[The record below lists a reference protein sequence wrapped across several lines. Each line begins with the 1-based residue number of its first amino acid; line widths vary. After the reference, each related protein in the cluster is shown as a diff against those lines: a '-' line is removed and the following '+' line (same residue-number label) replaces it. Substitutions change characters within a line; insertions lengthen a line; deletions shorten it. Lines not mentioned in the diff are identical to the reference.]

1 MNRISWKPSAE
12 LREYFSTYHVI
23 ESDTEDFFRYP
34 VKAGPKAALA
44 FFLSG
49 SFSMETEGGGLPFP
63 ETALIGPV
71 LSAYTVIFPAG
82 HSGVVIA
89 EFTETGCYE
98 LLRENP
104 HTVLNACK
112 DASDSIAAADVAEF
126 KTAVI
131 ESASDPEK
139 KITALEKL
147 LLGIVKT
154 RKEVSKGELL
164 RILTVK
170 QAADHVKSGVDRVSV
185 EELAS
190 SMSVSERTL
199 QRSFQTITGL
209 SPKQYIDLVRFTKLF
224 HLYFENKSAFAE
236 IFYQS
241 SYYDQSH
248 IIKKFRKYA
257 GLSPG
262 KVLKHPFNFSS
273 GLSHHFAQELEGRQ
287 PR

>member
-1 MNRISWKPSAE
+1 MNQASGKPSAE
-12 LREYFSTYHVI
+12 LREYFSTYLVI
-23 ESDTEDFFRYP
+23 DSDAEDFLRYP

-49 SFSMETEGGGLPFP
+49 NFSMETEGAKFPFP

-82 HSGVVIA
+82 QSCVVIA

-98 LLRENP
+98 LLGENP
-104 HTVLNACK
+104 RSVLNTCK
-112 DASDSIAAADVAEF
+112 DLSDSVAPADVAAL
-126 KTAVI
+126 KAGI
-131 ESASDPEK
+131 SESASDPQK
-139 KITALEKL
+139 KIAALEKL
-147 LLGIVKT
+147 LLGIVKAS
-154 RKEVSKGELL
+154 KELSKGELL
-164 RILTVK
+164 RIGTVK

-199 QRSFQTITGL
+199 QRNFQTITGL

-273 GLSHHFAQELEGRQ
+273 GLSYHFAQELEGRQ